1 MCARFT
7 LHSDPDLV
15 ALRFGLLQVPQLVP
29 RYNVA
34 PSQLVAV
41 VGSKAGGGRGLAM
54 FQWGFIPHWAAD
66 AKGPKPVNAKAETLA
81 EKPAFRDAF
90 RERRCLIPADGF
102 YEWRTTPS
110 GKKPLFCRLK
120 SGELMAL
127 AGIWEVWRSP
137 TNKVF
142 TCAII
147 TTAPNA
153 VIEPIHNRMPAI
165 LAPSDWDRWLDPNE
179 SDPARLLPLLR
190 PYPAEEMEAIAVNP
204 VVNSSRHEGP
214 DCLER
219 TEQSQE

>member
-1 MCARFT
+1 
-7 LHSDPDLV
+7 
-15 ALRFGLLQVPQLVP
+15 
-29 RYNVA
+29 
-34 PSQLVAV
+34 
-41 VGSKAGGGRGLAM
+41 M

-153 VIEPIHNRMPAI
+153 VVEPIHNRMPAI
-165 LAPSDWDRWLDPNE
+165 LAPSDWDRWLDPSE
-179 SDPARLLPLLR
+179 TEPSRLLPLLK
-190 PYPAEEMEAIAVNP
+190 PYPAEEMEAIPVNS
-204 VVNSSRHEGP
+204 VVNNSRHEGP
-214 DCLER
+214 DCL
-219 TEQSQE
+219 TQEPATSA